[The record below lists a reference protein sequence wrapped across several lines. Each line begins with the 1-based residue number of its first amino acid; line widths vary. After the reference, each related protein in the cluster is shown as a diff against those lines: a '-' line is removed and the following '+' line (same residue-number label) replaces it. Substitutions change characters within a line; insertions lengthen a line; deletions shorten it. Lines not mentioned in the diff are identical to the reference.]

1 MGDLTMVQ
9 IDGAQLLDEA
19 HRLGFEVC
27 RDGDRL
33 HIEGPQDAE
42 WFVAKLAEA
51 KPDIL
56 AALDRPHCIVLQ
68 SETCPGEPD
77 AADLVAGQNI
87 VDVVGAY
94 GGTLTI
100 ERHGIVLRWTGH
112 LSDTGTIIDRIRAN
126 RIGVVAALNKAQP
139 LSNYVA

>member
-1 MGDLTMVQ
+1 MNDA
-9 IDGAQLLDEA
+9 AQLLDEA

-33 HIEGPQDAE
+33 HVEGPQDAE

-56 AALDRPHCIVLQ
+56 AALDRPHCIVLRTEPYPD
-68 SETCPGEPD
+68 ETD
-77 AADLVAGQNI
+77 AADPDDGRRIVA
-87 VDVVGAY
+87 DVEAH

-100 ERHGIVLRWTGH
+100 ERHGIALRWTGH
-112 LSDTGTIIDRIRAN
+112 MPDTGAIIDRIRAN
-126 RIGVVAALNKAQP
+126 RIGVVAALNKAASP
-139 LSNYVA
+139 GL

>member
-1 MGDLTMVQ
+1 MGYLTMNNA
-9 IDGAQLLDEA
+9 AQLLDEA

-33 HIEGPQDAE
+33 HVEGPREAE

-68 SETCPGEPD
+68 FKSYPGESD
-77 AADLVAGQNI
+77 AADPVDARRI
-87 VDVVGAY
+87 VEAVEAR

-100 ERHGIVLRWTGH
+100 ERVGIVLRWTGH
-112 LSDTGTIIDRIRAN
+112 LSDTGALIGWICQN
-126 RIGVVAALNKAQP
+126 RTGVFEYLTMPGQIADGVKA
-139 LSNYVA
+139 